1 MSRVLSILS
10 KAREELGDTNNTRF
24 TDSKLLEHLNDGI
37 KDFILSTKSLKER
50 LYVELASNVAI
61 YDISKYALFVERV
74 EYMNTKIDTLSF
86 KELDSINTMW
96 QYETGNVVK
105 AITFEHQSK
114 GAFRIYPRLNTVD
127 NNIVSSS
134 DYGILVDFSLDDD
147 IVGIPSIID
156 VEQNLQAYL
165 VLYVIKKPNIITL
178 TTPDEELELDELYDK
193 AFVHYIKAQ
202 CLRNDS
208 DSNNRQFGNEELSAY
223 AMYVVNNNKDFA
235 LDNQVSGDR
244 IIQYKGFM

>member
-10 KAREELGDTNNTRF
+10 KAREELGDANNTRF

-50 LYVELASNVAI
+50 LYVELASNVAM

-86 KELDSINTMW
+86 TELDSINTMW

-114 GAFRIYPRLNTVD
+114 GSFRIYPRLNTVS

-165 VLYVIKKPNIITL
+165 VLYVIKKPNVITL
-178 TTPDEELELDELYDK
+178 TTPNEELELDELYDK

>member
-50 LYVELASNVAI
+50 LYVELASNVAM

-86 KELDSINTMW
+86 TELDSINAMW

-114 GAFRIYPRLNTVD
+114 GAFRIYPRLNTVN

-165 VLYVIKKPNIITL
+165 VLYVIKKPSMITL

>member
-24 TDSKLLEHLNDGI
+24 ADGKLLEHLNDGI

-86 KELDSINTMW
+86 TELDSINTMW

-127 NNIVSSS
+127 NIVSSS

>member
-24 TDSKLLEHLNDGI
+24 TNSKLLEHLNDGI

-74 EYMNTKIDTLSF
+74 EYINTKIDTLSF

-114 GAFRIYPRLNTVD
+114 GSFRIYPRLNTVN

-147 IVGIPSIID
+147 IAGIPSIID

>member
-10 KAREELGDTNNTRF
+10 KAREELGDANNTRF

-50 LYVELASNVAI
+50 LYVELASNVAM

-86 KELDSINTMW
+86 TELDSINAMW

-114 GAFRIYPRLNTVD
+114 GSFRIYPRLNTVS

>member
-10 KAREELGDTNNTRF
+10 KAREELGDANNTRF

-50 LYVELASNVAI
+50 LYVELASNVAM

-86 KELDSINTMW
+86 TELDSINAMW

-223 AMYVVNNNKDFA
+223 AMYIVNNNKDFA

>member
-10 KAREELGDTNNTRF
+10 KAREELGDANNTRF
-24 TDSKLLEHLNDGI
+24 TNSKLLEHLNDGI

-86 KELDSINTMW
+86 TELDSINAMW

>member
-86 KELDSINTMW
+86 TELDSINAMW

-165 VLYVIKKPNIITL
+165 VLYVIKKPNVITL
-178 TTPDEELELDELYDK
+178 TTHDEELELDELYDK

>member
-24 TDSKLLEHLNDGI
+24 TNSKLLEHLNDGI

-50 LYVELASNVAI
+50 LYVELASNVAM

-86 KELDSINTMW
+86 KELDSINAMW

-114 GAFRIYPRLNTVD
+114 GSFRIYPRLNTVN

>member
-10 KAREELGDTNNTRF
+10 KAREELGDVNNTRF
-24 TDSKLLEHLNDGI
+24 TNSKLLEHLNDGI

-165 VLYVIKKPNIITL
+165 VLYVIKKPNVITL
-178 TTPDEELELDELYDK
+178 TTPNEELELDELYDK

>member
-24 TDSKLLEHLNDGI
+24 TDGKLLEHLNDGI

-86 KELDSINTMW
+86 TELDRINAMW

-156 VEQNLQAYL
+156 VEQNLHAYL
-165 VLYVIKKPNIITL
+165 VLYVIKKPNVITL

>member
-24 TDSKLLEHLNDGI
+24 ADGKLLEHLNDGI

-86 KELDSINTMW
+86 TELDSSNAMW

-165 VLYVIKKPNIITL
+165 VLYVIKKPNVITL

>member
-86 KELDSINTMW
+86 TELDSINAMW

-114 GAFRIYPRLNTVD
+114 GSFRIYPRLNTVN

-165 VLYVIKKPNIITL
+165 VLYVIKKPNVITL
-178 TTPDEELELDELYDK
+178 TTPNEELELDELYDK

>member
-86 KELDSINTMW
+86 KELDSINAMW

-114 GAFRIYPRLNTVD
+114 GSFRIYPRLNTVD

-165 VLYVIKKPNIITL
+165 VLYVIKKPNVITL

>member
-10 KAREELGDTNNTRF
+10 KAREELGDVNNTRF

-86 KELDSINTMW
+86 KELDSINAMW

-114 GAFRIYPRLNTVD
+114 GTFRIYPRLNTVN

-147 IVGIPSIID
+147 ILGIPSISDI
-156 VEQNLQAYL
+156 EQNLQAYL
-165 VLYVIKKPNIITL
+165 VLYVIKKPNVITL

>member
-24 TDSKLLEHLNDGI
+24 ADGKLLEHLNDGI

-86 KELDSINTMW
+86 TELDSINAMW

-114 GAFRIYPRLNTVD
+114 GSFRIYPRLNTVD

-165 VLYVIKKPNIITL
+165 VLYVIKKPSMITL

-223 AMYVVNNNKDFA
+223 AMYIVNNNKDFA

>member
-10 KAREELGDTNNTRF
+10 KAREELGDANNTRF

-50 LYVELASNVAI
+50 LYVELASNVAM

-86 KELDSINTMW
+86 TELDSINAMW

-114 GAFRIYPRLNTVD
+114 GAFRIYPRLNTVS

-165 VLYVIKKPNIITL
+165 VLYVIKKPNVITL

-223 AMYVVNNNKDFA
+223 AMYIVNNNKDFA

>member
-10 KAREELGDTNNTRF
+10 KAREELGDANNTRF

-37 KDFILSTKSLKER
+37 KDFILGTKSLKER

-86 KELDSINTMW
+86 TELDSINAMW

-114 GAFRIYPRLNTVD
+114 GSFRIYPRLNTVN

-165 VLYVIKKPNIITL
+165 VLYVIKKPNVITL
-178 TTPDEELELDELYDK
+178 TTPNEELELDELYDK

-223 AMYVVNNNKDFA
+223 AMYIVNNNKDFA

>member
-10 KAREELGDTNNTRF
+10 KAREELGDVNNTRF

-86 KELDSINTMW
+86 TELDSINTMW

-114 GAFRIYPRLNTVD
+114 GAFRIYPRLNTVN

>member
-10 KAREELGDTNNTRF
+10 KAREELGDANNTRF

-50 LYVELASNVAI
+50 LYVELASNVAM

-86 KELDSINTMW
+86 TELDSINTMW

-165 VLYVIKKPNIITL
+165 VLYVIKKPNVITL

>member
-50 LYVELASNVAI
+50 LYVELASNVAM

-86 KELDSINTMW
+86 KELDSINAMW

-114 GAFRIYPRLNTVD
+114 GSFRIYPRLNTVD

-223 AMYVVNNNKDFA
+223 AMYIVNNNKDFA
-235 LDNQVSGDR
+235 LDNQISGDR

>member
-114 GAFRIYPRLNTVD
+114 GSFRIYPRLNTVN

-165 VLYVIKKPNIITL
+165 VLYVIKKPNVITL
-178 TTPDEELELDELYDK
+178 TTPNEELELDELYDK

>member
-10 KAREELGDTNNTRF
+10 KAREELGDANNTRF

-50 LYVELASNVAI
+50 LYVELASNVAM

-86 KELDSINTMW
+86 TELDSINAMW

-114 GAFRIYPRLNTVD
+114 GSFRIYPRLNTVS

-156 VEQNLQAYL
+156 VEQNLQAYI

-223 AMYVVNNNKDFA
+223 AMYIVNNNKDFA

>member
-50 LYVELASNVAI
+50 LYVELASNVAM

-86 KELDSINTMW
+86 TELDSINAMW

-114 GAFRIYPRLNTVD
+114 GAFRIYPRLNIVD

-165 VLYVIKKPNIITL
+165 VLYVIKKPNVITL

>member
-10 KAREELGDTNNTRF
+10 KAREELGDANNTRF

-86 KELDSINTMW
+86 KELDSINAMW

-114 GAFRIYPRLNTVD
+114 GSFRIYPRLNTVD

-147 IVGIPSIID
+147 IVGIPSIVD
-156 VEQNLQAYL
+156 VEQNLHAYL

-178 TTPDEELELDELYDK
+178 TTPNEELELDELYDK

-223 AMYVVNNNKDFA
+223 AMYIVNNNKDFA

>member
-1 MSRVLSILS
+1 
-10 KAREELGDTNNTRF
+10 
-24 TDSKLLEHLNDGI
+24 
-37 KDFILSTKSLKER
+37 
-50 LYVELASNVAI
+50 
-61 YDISKYALFVERV
+61 
-74 EYMNTKIDTLSF
+74 MNTKIDTLSF

-114 GAFRIYPRLNTVD
+114 GSFRIYPRLNTVS

-223 AMYVVNNNKDFA
+223 AMYIVNNNKDFA

>member
-24 TDSKLLEHLNDGI
+24 TNSKLLEHLNDGI
-37 KDFILSTKSLKER
+37 KDFVLSTKSLKER

-86 KELDSINTMW
+86 KELDSINAMW

-114 GAFRIYPRLNTVD
+114 GAFRIYPRLNTVS

>member
-24 TDSKLLEHLNDGI
+24 TNSKLLEHLNDGI

-86 KELDSINTMW
+86 TELDSINAMW

-114 GAFRIYPRLNTVD
+114 GSFRIYPRLNTVS

>member
-10 KAREELGDTNNTRF
+10 KAREELGDVNNTRF

-86 KELDSINTMW
+86 TELDSINAMW

-165 VLYVIKKPNIITL
+165 VLYVIKKPNVITL

>member
-86 KELDSINTMW
+86 TELDSINAMW

-114 GAFRIYPRLNTVD
+114 GSFRIYPRLNTVS

>member
-24 TDSKLLEHLNDGI
+24 TDGKLLEHLNDGI

-50 LYVELASNVAI
+50 LYVELASNAAM

-86 KELDSINTMW
+86 TELDSINAMW
-96 QYETGNVVK
+96 QYETCNVVK

-114 GAFRIYPRLNTVD
+114 GSFRIYPRLNTVS

-147 IVGIPSIID
+147 IIGIPSIID

-223 AMYVVNNNKDFA
+223 AMYIVNNNKDFA

>member
-50 LYVELASNVAI
+50 LYVELASNVAM

-114 GAFRIYPRLNTVD
+114 GAFRIYPRLNTVS

>member
-24 TDSKLLEHLNDGI
+24 TNSKLLEHLNDGI

-50 LYVELASNVAI
+50 LYVELASNVAM

-86 KELDSINTMW
+86 TELDSINAMW

-114 GAFRIYPRLNTVD
+114 GSFRIYPRLNTVD

-147 IVGIPSIID
+147 IIGIPSIID

>member
-10 KAREELGDTNNTRF
+10 KAREELGDANNTRF

-86 KELDSINTMW
+86 KELDSINAMW

-114 GAFRIYPRLNTVD
+114 GAFRIYPRLNTVS

-147 IVGIPSIID
+147 ILGIPSISD

-165 VLYVIKKPNIITL
+165 VLYVIKKPNVITL

>member
-10 KAREELGDTNNTRF
+10 KAREELGDVNNTRF

-50 LYVELASNVAI
+50 LYVELASNVAM

-86 KELDSINTMW
+86 TELDSINAMW

-114 GAFRIYPRLNTVD
+114 GSFRIYPRLNTVS

>member
-10 KAREELGDTNNTRF
+10 KAREELGDANNTRF

-50 LYVELASNVAI
+50 LYVELASNVAM

-86 KELDSINTMW
+86 TELDSINAMW
-96 QYETGNVVK
+96 QYETGNVAK

-114 GAFRIYPRLNTVD
+114 GAFRIYPRLNTVN

-165 VLYVIKKPNIITL
+165 VLYVIKKPNVITL
-178 TTPDEELELDELYDK
+178 TTPNEELELDELYDK

>member
-10 KAREELGDTNNTRF
+10 KAREELGDANNTRF

-86 KELDSINTMW
+86 TELDSINTMW

-127 NNIVSSS
+127 NNIVSNS

>member
-10 KAREELGDTNNTRF
+10 KAREELGDVNNTRF

-50 LYVELASNVAI
+50 LYVELASNVAM

-86 KELDSINTMW
+86 KELDSINAMW

-114 GAFRIYPRLNTVD
+114 GAFRIYPRLNTVN